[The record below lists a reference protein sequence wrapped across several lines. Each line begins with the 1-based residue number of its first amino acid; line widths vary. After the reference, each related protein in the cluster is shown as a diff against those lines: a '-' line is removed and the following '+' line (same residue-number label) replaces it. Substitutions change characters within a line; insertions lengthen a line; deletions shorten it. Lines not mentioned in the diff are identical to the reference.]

1 MVRLSVHF
9 GFSPSLPPSLIF
21 PGSVL
26 SMICRAVGS
35 LPLNVM
41 IYLGFDN
48 DNDSLDIQQEWMID

>member
-26 SMICRAVGS
+26 LSMICRAVGS

-41 IYLGFDN
+41 IYPGFDN
-48 DNDSLDIQQEWMID
+48 DNDSLEIQQEW